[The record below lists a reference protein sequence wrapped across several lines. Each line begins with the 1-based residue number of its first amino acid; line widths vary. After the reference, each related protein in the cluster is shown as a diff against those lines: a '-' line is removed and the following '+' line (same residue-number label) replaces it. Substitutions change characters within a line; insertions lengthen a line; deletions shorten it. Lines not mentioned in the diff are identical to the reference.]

1 MHARK
6 LHKKP
11 AVSQTSLTSFR
22 TQDFLTKQSAIYLPG
37 AYGVWGSTKYYFT
50 VNNSYVKS
58 RLKILLFPF
67 WHRDWRRVG
76 VQDSAEAKSYAPP
89 TRDVNAPDL
98 YLPLMGFLTYI
109 LIAGYTKGASNQFS
123 PDVIGNDA
131 SYCLVMQLIE
141 IGILAACLYLLNSSI
156 SFLDLVSFS
165 GYKYIVL
172 VINTVVYQLAGSLA
186 YYAALA
192 YTGVAVSYFT
202 RAMSK
207 HEFSKLVQ
215 LEMLQVLELIRE
227 RKKIRR
233 QNRAEREKE
242 KQDKIALGLLPPPE
256 PKVKLSNMMKV
267 LGEQAVADPSAV
279 ERKVRQQMA
288 QREKNHE
295 MRNLARKLTPE
306 ERREKKLK
314 KIKEDA
320 SGDIHAAVFRV
331 FDLSNPQHRFKV
343 DVNAQQYHLTGGVLC
358 WPDSG
363 CILVW
368 QGMVA
373 KRAFNNFRFQEC
385 STSVTARKVMEAK
398 HVVHYWDLLYSDP
411 RLWVI
416 LASSILFATIRV
428 AIAPLASSRVKS
440 FSLLSMNNQPLT
452 ALAAEHSF
460 DGDYVNRAT
469 SWEFLTTAVSTGYF
483 AYDTWDYVLNR
494 LYIKSPGIVAHHVVI
509 LICYISALTKT
520 VGVPLLSLA
529 LACELH
535 SAFMHLRKLMAMSGY
550 SIPHSRLFGLV
561 WVFFGMA
568 FGGIAFID
576 VLNVQLLA
584 QVSEELEAARE
595 AYLEAQELDHPSPE
609 VKLRYAL
616 ALVKSKK
623 RDDKVRGIGLLEDLL
638 RDEFQTTECLYWLAL
653 TTFGLADFRASRDMV
668 GIGVVGVAV
677 VVAGIALRMMLRR

>member
-1 MHARK
+1 MAG
-6 LHKKP
+6 L
-11 AVSQTSLTSFR
+11 AMNTA
-22 TQDFLTKQSAIYLPG
+22 QDFLTKQSAIYLPG

-202 RAMSK
+202 RLKQRAMSK

-215 LEMLQVLELIRE
+215 LEMLQVLELIRHKVTTSSSSSMSSTAGDSSQRKRKSRFSDAPTESDRPNKIAAE

-520 VGVPLLSLA
+520 VGV
-529 LACELH
+529 
-535 SAFMHLRKLMAMSGY
+535 
-550 SIPHSRLFGLV
+550 
-561 WVFFGMA
+561 FFGMA

-576 VLNVQLLA
+576 VLNVQLFA